1 MVHTDRVVRD
11 YGIRIRWTLF
21 PLHPE
26 IPEQGMEL
34 SVLFPN
40 RQPDSEPSRKGRIRR
55 TAEELGLP
63 LGEKRTTISNSRRAQ
78 ELGKWAET
86 LGKGDCFRSA
96 VFHAYFVEGR
106 NIAVIPVLE
115 SIASAADL
123 PADQVAAVLDK
134 GLFAA
139 AVDEDWRR
147 ARESG
152 ILAVPFFIYG
162 DNALAGFHPFGE
174 FAKLLGR

>member
-1 MVHTDRVVRD
+1 MVHTDRVVREF
-11 YGIRIRWTLF
+11 GIRIRWTLF

-40 RQPDSEPSRKGRIRR
+40 RRPDSEPSRKGRIRSI
-55 TAEELGLP
+55 AEELGLP
-63 LGEKRTTISNSRRAQ
+63 LGEKRSTISNSRRAQ

-86 LGKGDCFRSA
+86 RGKGDRFRSA
-96 VFHAYFVEGR
+96 VFHAYFVEGL
-106 NIAVIPVLE
+106 NIA
-115 SIASAADL
+115 SIQAQEKIVSAAGL
-123 PADQVAAVLDK
+123 PADQTAVVLGK

-152 ILAVPFFIYG
+152 IMAVPFFLYAE
-162 DNALAGFHPFGE
+162 NALAGFRPFDE